1 MMRRQFFIGSNQLRS
16 TPEDSFSVP
25 WRESRRSVALAII
38 CVILLIL
45 VLPSWSALDFNNN
58 SLSKPSSVVHGSVST
73 AEAVVDYVIL
83 ISIDGLRPDAITS
96 LGPEKLPNLC
106 RFRAEGAWTDNA
118 RTDRDYTLTL
128 PNHTTMLTGRGVIG
142 STGHSWSTN
151 SDPTPTETLHSNHGS
166 YVASLFDVAHDNGSR
181 TGAYVSKSK
190 FSIYDQSYDEFSGA
204 EDITG
209 PDNGKDK
216 IDTFRFDEDSEVL
229 VDDFISVMRTEPF
242 HLSFLHLR
250 DPDAHGHGTGWMQP
264 NYLEAVEEMDRL
276 LGRLFDL
283 VENDPVLTG
292 NTTIIVT
299 SDHGGTAYGHT
310 DSSVEEHYVIP
321 FYTWGKGV
329 TRGVDLYTSN
339 ANSRQ
344 DPQFHRT
351 TYTTAVQPIR
361 NGDAANL
368 ALSLLGLGNVPGS
381 TINTGEKLSLDG
393 VGTQLPV
400 ARFTITPSSGVGP
413 LFVQFDAS
421 ASTDVDGVIVAY
433 DWDFGDGNSGSG
445 ETASHTYASFGRYAA
460 KLKVTDD
467 FGATGLAEKTIA
479 VRDSHSVTVS
489 FQDGMAPTTDYRG
502 TRDTKIR
509 ENSPGE
515 FFGSDTEIEVDGDS
529 DKAGLLKWDLS
540 SIPANSTILSA
551 EIILEITNGSTDTYE
566 VYELRRDWEEGES
579 NWYQY
584 SNGNMWQV
592 EGANGSDDRGSDV
605 LGSFDAEF
613 PGRDTIRLDQ
623 AAMTAIKGWVDDPS
637 TNHGFILLD
646 YDDSSSDGIDF
657 DSREVSTEEN
667 RPKLTVTYTPPVG
680 TAVDEIA
687 EIPTS
692 GMLLTSYPNP
702 FQTTVNIQFEVQERT
717 QVHLE
722 VVDLL
727 GRRIVTLIEE
737 PIGAGTHDVVFN
749 AEGLPS
755 GIYLARLTIDSRA
768 QTSKIILRR

>member
-1 MMRRQFFIGSNQLRS
+1 M
-16 TPEDSFSVP
+16 
-25 WRESRRSVALAII
+25 
-38 CVILLIL
+38 
-45 VLPSWSALDFNNN
+45 
-58 SLSKPSSVVHGSVST
+58 
-73 AEAVVDYVIL
+73 
-83 ISIDGLRPDAITS
+83 
-96 LGPEKLPNLC
+96 
-106 RFRAEGAWTDNA
+106 
-118 RTDRDYTLTL
+118 
-128 PNHTTMLTGRGVIG
+128 
-142 STGHSWSTN
+142 
-151 SDPTPTETLHSNHGS
+151 
-166 YVASLFDVAHDNGSR
+166 
-181 TGAYVSKSK
+181 
-190 FSIYDQSYDEFSGA
+190 
-204 EDITG
+204 
-209 PDNGKDK
+209 
-216 IDTFRFDEDSEVL
+216 
-229 VDDFISVMRTEPF
+229 
-242 HLSFLHLR
+242 
-250 DPDAHGHGTGWMQP
+250 
-264 NYLEAVEEMDRL
+264 
-276 LGRLFDL
+276 
-283 VENDPVLTG
+283 
-292 NTTIIVT
+292 
-299 SDHGGTAYGHT
+299 
-310 DSSVEEHYVIP
+310 
-321 FYTWGKGV
+321 
-329 TRGVDLYTSN
+329 
-339 ANSRQ
+339 
-344 DPQFHRT
+344 
-351 TYTTAVQPIR
+351 QPIR

-400 ARFTITPSSGVGP
+400 ARFTVTPSSGAGL

-445 ETASHTYASFGRYAA
+445 EKASHTYASFGRYAA
-460 KLKVTDD
+460 TLKVTDD
-467 FGATGLAEKTIA
+467 FGATARAKKTIA

-566 VYELRRDWEEGES
+566 VYELKRDWEEGES

-584 SNGNMWQV
+584 SYGNMWQV
-592 EGANGSDDRGSDV
+592 EGANGSDDRGSDDRGSDV

-657 DSREVSTEEN
+657 DSREISAADN

-680 TAVDEIA
+680 TAVDEVA
-687 EIPTS
+687 KIPTS
-692 GMLLTSYPNP
+692 AMLLTSYPNP
-702 FQTTVNIQFEVQERT
+702 FQNTVNIQYEVRERT
-717 QVHLE
+717 HVHLE
-722 VVDLL
+722 VMDLL
-727 GRRIVTLIEE
+727 GRSIVTLVEE
-737 PIGAGTHDVVFN
+737 TMGAGTHDVVFN

-768 QTSKIILRR
+768 QTSKIVLRR

>member
-1 MMRRQFFIGSNQLRS
+1 MRRQSYIGSDQPRS
-16 TPEDSFSVP
+16 TPEYAFSGSWKGCP
-25 WRESRRSVALAII
+25 RLVALRIFW
-38 CVILLIL
+38 VIGLIL
-45 VLPSWSALDFNNN
+45 VLPSWSAPDLNNN
-58 SLSKPSSVVHGSVST
+58 SLTESFSVVQGGVFE
-73 AEAVVDYVIL
+73 AEAAVDYVIL
-83 ISIDGLRPDAITS
+83 ISIDGLRPDAVTTS
-96 LGPEKLPNLC
+96 GPEKLPNLY
-106 RFRAEGAWTDNA
+106 RFRDEGAWTDNA

-128 PNHTTMLTGRGVIG
+128 PNHTTILTGRGVIG

-151 SDPTPTETLHSNHGS
+151 SDPDPNETLHSNHGS
-166 YVASLFDVAHDNGSR
+166 YVASVFDVAHDNGLR
-181 TGAYVSKSK
+181 TGAFVSKSK
-190 FSIYDQSYDEFSGA
+190 FSIYDQSYDEISGA

-216 IDTFRFDEDSEVL
+216 IDMYLFDDDSEVL
-229 VDDFISVMRTEPF
+229 VDDFISVMRTAPF

-250 DPDAHGHGTGWMQP
+250 DPDAHGHGTGWMRP

-283 VENDPVLTG
+283 VENDPVLKG

-299 SDHGGTAYGHT
+299 SDHGGTAYGHS
-310 DSSVEEHYVIP
+310 DSGVEEHYVIP
-321 FYTWGKGV
+321 FYTWGKDV
-329 TRGVDLYTSN
+329 TRGVDLYTIN

-368 ALSLLGLGNVPGS
+368 ALSLLDLGNVPGS
-381 TINTGEKLSLDG
+381 TINIGEQLSLDG

-400 ARFTITPSSGVGP
+400 ARFTVTPSSGVGP
-413 LFVQFDAS
+413 LFVLFDAS

-509 ENSPGE
+509 ENSPSE

-540 SIPANSTILSA
+540 SIPVNSTILSA

-566 VYELRRDWEEGES
+566 VYELKRDWDEGET

-613 PGRDTIRLDQ
+613 AGKDTIRLDQ
-623 AAMTAIKGWVDDPS
+623 AAMTVIKGWVDDPS

-657 DSREVSTEEN
+657 DSKEVSGADN

-687 EIPTS
+687 EIPTT

-702 FQTTVNIQFEVQERT
+702 FQNTVNIQFEVRERT

-722 VVDLL
+722 VMDLL
-727 GRRIVTLIEE
+727 GRKIVTLVEDSM
-737 PIGAGTHDVVFN
+737 GAGIHDVVFN

-755 GIYLARLTIDSRA
+755 GIYLARLTIDSRV
-768 QTSKIILRR
+768 QTSKIVLSR